1 MKKLSVSFFLR
12 CAVPVYLWSTGR
24 VRSEKEKR
32 GERGEKRDTLSKAI
46 QR

>member
-1 MKKLSVSFFLR
+1 MKKLSVSFFFVVLFLFTCGVQDGFAR
-12 CAVPVYLWSTGR
+12 
-24 VRSEKEKR
+24 KEKR